1 MTLIF
6 RLYDD
11 VDKGQFHC
19 DGCGICRSGMI
30 EYYKQCFVLC
40 YSQFPIRGFLEL
52 YLMCHIIMSIIAQK
66 CVKNYPHLLRF
77 AEKIFVLLQL
87 PVNSSCFMQCSSS
100 DKLPPTETPY
110 SASAT
115 GAVIQV

>member
-1 MTLIF
+1 MTLMF

-52 YLMCHIIMSIIAQK
+52 YFRCHIKQIGLCLRENACNVLPK
-66 CVKNYPHLLRF
+66 KNCVYFNC
-77 AEKIFVLLQL
+77 V
-87 PVNSSCFMQCSSS
+87 
-100 DKLPPTETPY
+100 
-110 SASAT
+110 
-115 GAVIQV
+115 